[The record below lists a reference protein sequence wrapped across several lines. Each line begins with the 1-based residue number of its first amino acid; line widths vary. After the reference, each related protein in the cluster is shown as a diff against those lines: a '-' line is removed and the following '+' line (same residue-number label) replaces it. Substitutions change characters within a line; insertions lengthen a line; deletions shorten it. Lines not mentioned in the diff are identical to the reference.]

1 MNRTYKIFQNRGMLI
16 FLIVFATF
24 IFSSCSLK
32 PNEKI
37 QNEAFQF
44 SAPPK
49 KTFKQMLGDDRKPSK
64 FFAFDHAYSKGE
76 IHKTLRKGS
85 SWHRNISITSTT
97 KEQKNESNSK

>member
-1 MNRTYKIFQNRGMLI
+1 MNITYKILQNRGMLT

-49 KTFKQMLGDDRKPSK
+49 KTFKQIPSNARKPAQ
-64 FFAFDHAYSKGE
+64 FFVFDHAYSKGE
-76 IHKTLRKGS
+76 IHKCLSKSS
-85 SWHRNISITSTT
+85 SWHRDIYL
-97 KEQKNESNSK
+97 